1 MNIIIVGGG
10 TAGWITAFLLS
21 KKCRNHKITVIESS
35 SIPIIGV
42 GEGVTGKL
50 TDMFEDPFLG
60 LDEFEFIQETWSLPK
75 YGIKFTNWTGNGSS
89 FYSPIEGS
97 ATESLNFDVFLYNAI
112 HKNIDI
118 GLASFSGH
126 FYKDNKLPWQVLDG
140 KLKWTGGK
148 AYHMDA
154 YKVGE
159 FFKKRA
165 VGVNCI
171 DAKIV
176 DVSVTN
182 DEITSVVLDNNTIV
196 DGDFFIDCSGFSKVL
211 MSKLEGYNWIDE
223 SEKLPVNKALIFKP
237 KKEKNPKYPY
247 THAIANDAGWTFE
260 IPTRNKVGRGYI
272 HSDQFITKDALSQE
286 IEKNYG
292 EFEEIKTISFS
303 AGRCSSAWISNC
315 LSLGLSS
322 NFLEPLQATSLH
334 VSITQIEKFI
344 IDCLMP
350 TKAETINSTVM
361 KKYNEFFNIL
371 SNELV
376 DFVQA
381 TYMGG
386 RIDTDFWKHMTYDS
400 KKSDRLINILNLAK
414 HRLIRSSDFNSY
426 NGYAGQA
433 IWNYTLAGLGYF
445 KSDIIEKVLA
455 NNNINLGEVDV
466 GWQEFHQ
473 TMKSNL
479 NIALTV
485 DQLNDILL
493 QGQDLKLS
501 KINI

>member
-211 MSKLEGYNWIDE
+211 
-223 SEKLPVNKALIFKP
+223 
-237 KKEKNPKYPY
+237 
-247 THAIANDAGWTFE
+247 
-260 IPTRNKVGRGYI
+260 
-272 HSDQFITKDALSQE
+272 
-286 IEKNYG
+286 
-292 EFEEIKTISFS
+292 
-303 AGRCSSAWISNC
+303 
-315 LSLGLSS
+315 
-322 NFLEPLQATSLH
+322 
-334 VSITQIEKFI
+334 
-344 IDCLMP
+344 
-350 TKAETINSTVM
+350 
-361 KKYNEFFNIL
+361 NE
-371 SNELV
+371 
-376 DFVQA
+376 
-381 TYMGG
+381 
-386 RIDTDFWKHMTYDS
+386 
-400 KKSDRLINILNLAK
+400 
-414 HRLIRSSDFNSY
+414 
-426 NGYAGQA
+426 
-433 IWNYTLAGLGYF
+433 
-445 KSDIIEKVLA
+445 
-455 NNNINLGEVDV
+455 
-466 GWQEFHQ
+466 
-473 TMKSNL
+473 
-479 NIALTV
+479 
-485 DQLNDILL
+485 
-493 QGQDLKLS
+493 
-501 KINI
+501 